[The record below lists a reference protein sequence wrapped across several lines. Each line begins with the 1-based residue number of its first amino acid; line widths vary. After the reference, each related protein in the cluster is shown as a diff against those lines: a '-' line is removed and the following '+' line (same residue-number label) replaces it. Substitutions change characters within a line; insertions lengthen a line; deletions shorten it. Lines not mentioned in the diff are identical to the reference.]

1 MLDQTFAPET
11 APQIEARLEAD
22 RTALSQ
28 SLTALG
34 AKFTPDALWSGGVAL
49 LKSNSVP
56 YTQAVDQAIRANP
69 IAVALTAV
77 GLAWLI
83 LGRRGPLVPNAI
95 PLPGTHVEAVARW
108 EDEGGPVTETL
119 TETPGTDD
127 AWIAEADQLRR
138 RANVLLAQID
148 TALRTNTAPTAALE
162 GHRADIIAALTRDVR
177 RAMARGMDHLSPE
190 ARALA
195 LTAREDAYAAHVP
208 SRNAGTFAAL
218 TIGVALATAG
228 ATIAAL
234 LPQSGAENDALGG
247 PRDHLVDAVSRAL
260 RMERQR
266 LAQSVQQLA
275 VSLLADPVSPS
286 KPATAWAKQ
295 RSI

>member
-1 MLDQTFAPET
+1 MLDQTFAPDT
-11 APQIEARLEAD
+11 PQQIEARLEAD

-34 AKFTPDALWSGGVAL
+34 AKFTPDALWSGGVTL
-49 LKSNSVP
+49 LKSNSGP
-56 YTQAVDQAIRANP
+56 YTQVVDHAIRANP

-83 LGRRGPLVPNAI
+83 LGRRGPLVPTDT
-95 PLPGTHVEAVARW
+95 PLPGTHVDAVARW

-127 AWIAEADQLRR
+127 AWIADADQLRR
-138 RANVLLAQID
+138 RANALLTQID
-148 TALRTNTAPTAALE
+148 TALRTDTAPIAALQ

-177 RAMARGMDHLSPE
+177 RVMARGMDHLSPK

-195 LTAREDAYAAHVP
+195 LTAREDAYDAHV
-208 SRNAGTFAAL
+208 RALKAGAFAPL

-234 LPQSGAENDALGG
+234 LPQSGAENQVLGA
-247 PRDHLVDAVSRAL
+247 PRDLLVEAVSRAL
-260 RMERQR
+260 RTERQR
-266 LAQSVQQLA
+266 LAQSVQQIALA
-275 VSLLADPVSPS
+275 LLADPALPS
-286 KPATAWAKQ
+286 FQDDKRTG
-295 RSI
+295 RR